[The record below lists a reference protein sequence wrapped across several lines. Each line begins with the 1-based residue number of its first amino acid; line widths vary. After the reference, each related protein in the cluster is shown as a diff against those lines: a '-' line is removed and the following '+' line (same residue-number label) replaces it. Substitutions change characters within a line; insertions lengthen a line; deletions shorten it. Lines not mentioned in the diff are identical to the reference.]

1 MGKMEV
7 FLSSSKDDLKASE
20 KYTDETKPNDNQVKE
35 EIQKLDVKTESVDQ
49 VGKEE
54 TLSYDTNEE
63 SDSKGPENERSSHI
77 KSNEELSDVSASKSN
92 STASHEKAPDSF
104 INEIY
109 EVEGRQS
116 MSKINEPM
124 SKISKTEMIDQNLE
138 MEDFKNDK
146 DKDIKTDDKMDEN
159 KS

>member
-1 MGKMEV
+1 MG
-7 FLSSSKDDLKASE
+7 
-20 KYTDETKPNDNQVKE
+20 QVKE

-63 SDSKGPENERSSHI
+63 SDSKRNENERSSHI

-92 STASHEKAPDSF
+92 AIASHEKAPDSF

-116 MSKINEPM
+116 MSKINEPV

-138 MEDFKNDK
+138 MEDFKND
-146 DKDIKTDDKMDEN
+146 I
-159 KS
+159 